1 MTVQEFLQN
10 YGGNECVSI
19 EGYCEEKHYDY
30 FREADEWELSA
41 DNPNHY
47 KPTCI
52 AEEPWWN
59 EVKDR
64 KIKEWNIIGGGAY
77 SLIITP
83 QKWGVIISKIDS
95 LITYL
100 ITGCQKSSKIKA
112 CETHRSQ
119 RNP

>member
-59 EVKDR
+59 EVKISIHAPTR
-64 KIKEWNIIGGGAY
+64 GATPEHP
-77 SLIITP
+77 SWHTSSEKDSPTP
-83 QKWGVIISKIDS
+83 QTLDPTI
-95 LITYL
+95 
-100 ITGCQKSSKIKA
+100 
-112 CETHRSQ
+112 Q
-119 RNP
+119 RNKKHKAPRAATRLPFFI

>member
-30 FREADEWELSA
+30 FREADEWELSD

-52 AEEPWWN
+52 AEEPWWSQGPRN
-59 EVKDR
+59 QGMEHHR
-64 KIKEWNIIGGGAY
+64 RWN
-77 SLIITP
+77 
-83 QKWGVIISKIDS
+83 V
-95 LITYL
+95 
-100 ITGCQKSSKIKA
+100 
-112 CETHRSQ
+112 
-119 RNP
+119 